1 MDKELIREI
10 RQAIKQGNIDAVK
23 SILEENP
30 DMLDVETPFGTW
42 LQMAS
47 AQGKIDIV
55 KYLLERGID
64 VNKCTGVTDGGAI
77 KDAAFKG
84 HLDIV
89 KLLIQNGAV
98 LDVSTAEKNPLF
110 AAIYN
115 GHFDVVKLLVEN
127 GIDITAAYPIGELES
142 CDAYE
147 FARQY
152 GQTEIADY
160 LKVIDTKAV
169 KERIK

>member
-1 MDKELIREI
+1 MDKNKIKEI

-160 LKVIDTKAV
+160 LKGYRYKGC
-169 KERIK
+169 